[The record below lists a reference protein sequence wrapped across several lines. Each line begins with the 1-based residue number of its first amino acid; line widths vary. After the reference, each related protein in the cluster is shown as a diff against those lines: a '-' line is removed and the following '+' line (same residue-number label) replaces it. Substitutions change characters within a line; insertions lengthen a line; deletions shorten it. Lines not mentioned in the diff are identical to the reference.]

1 MTMRI
6 LILVLTILTFLACRK
21 QRDKTSDSVLL
32 VDNSIAN
39 FEKYF
44 INIDTTAAGQT
55 IGCIGGVY
63 KLVNDRYVIRLN
75 FDLPIQFDSCYTIS
89 IDTLN
94 GELAELWIFDNKDAS
109 LTNACTDTFITNS
122 PEPTRKLQAKS
133 GQLVIGFSD
142 PTEYYGNS
150 TQHTT
155 VLIKSL
161 VFTDFKTGER
171 IELKNELLWKVL
183 DLGTPG

>member
-1 MTMRI
+1 MRI
-6 LILVLTILTFLACRK
+6 IIFVLTIFTFVACRK
-21 QRDKTSDSVLL
+21 QRDITSDSALH
-32 VDNSIAN
+32 VDNSTEN
-39 FEKYF
+39 FGKCF
-44 INIDTTAAGQT
+44 INIDTSAVGQA
-55 IGCIGGVY
+55 IGCVGGVY
-63 KLVNDRYVIRLN
+63 KLVNDRYVIGLY

-94 GELAELWIFDNKDAS
+94 GELTELWVFDNKDAS
-109 LTNACTDTFITNS
+109 LTNVCTDIIITNS
-122 PEPTRKLQAKS
+122 AEPTRKLHAKS
-133 GQLVIGFSD
+133 GELVIGFSD

-150 TQHTT
+150 TRHTT

-161 VFTDFKTGER
+161 VFKDFKTGER